1 MLGQPMFRRFLV
13 SRAVSWF
20 GTAMTL
26 VALPV
31 FLYQRTGSATLTGLL
46 AAVEAVPYLVLGL
59 PVGALVDRW
68 DRRRTMVASSVLSAV
83 VLTGVPL
90 ADMTGVLTDAQLLLT
105 AATVSCLFVFF
116 DAAGF
121 GALPSIV
128 GKENLAAATGTM
140 MSVSTVINLLG
151 PLVGGVAVTT
161 LGGSAVLALDGLSY
175 LVAAGV
181 LLGVRWTAE
190 PSTTERRRLGRDIAE
205 GVAYLWSHRWI
216 RPLTLLGAASSV
228 SAGAVSGLLVVVAVR
243 RFGLDQQDPVIGML
257 YGAVALGGLIAGVG
271 LPGVQR
277 RRATGTIAACGLA
290 ASWAG
295 LVLWSVTSDWRVGLA
310 VLVVWQAATS
320 TVILNGIVVRQALTP
335 ARLQGRVN
343 TTARMIAWGGT
354 PLGAA
359 IGGLLAD
366 ALSTTA
372 ALLLASS
379 AVGLAAVAAF
389 AGPLRHAGTLR
400 DLITD
405 APDHA

>member
-83 VLTGVPL
+83 VLTWVPL

-190 PSTTERRRLGRDIAE
+190 PSTTERRRLGQDIAE

-271 LPGVQR
+271 LSGVQR
-277 RRATGTIAACGLA
+277 RWATGTIATCGLA
-290 ASWAG
+290 TSWAG

-320 TVILNGIVVRQALTP
+320 TAILNGIVVRQALTP

-359 IGGLLAD
+359 IGGVLAD

-389 AGPLRHAGTLR
+389 AGPIRHAGPLR
-400 DLITD
+400 ELITD
-405 APDHA
+405 ASDTK